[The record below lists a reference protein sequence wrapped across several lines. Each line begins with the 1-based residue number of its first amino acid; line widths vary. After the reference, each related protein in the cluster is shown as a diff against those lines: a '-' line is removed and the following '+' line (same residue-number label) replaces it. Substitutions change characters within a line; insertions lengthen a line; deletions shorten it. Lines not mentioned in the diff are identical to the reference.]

1 MDIVIKGREE
11 VTNED
16 YNFLRVRM
24 RRLEETY
31 KQCIDQ
37 KVRQAVKE
45 RTLYEICE
53 RFPNFFEDYAEAF
66 EACQMS
72 SLREIVD
79 LTDMVLGKYSVE
91 KLPTIQASQVKKM
104 LKLKDKALNSFVK
117 GYNDAVAQ
125 RDLTYYSQRID
136 DKLVFLT
143 QKDGELVGAVT
154 QVSKAQRKG
163 ECLCHF
169 CRKFRRGDEIL
180 FVTNSA
186 RTAKGEYSSLGQS
199 ICSDYERCNQDIED
213 RERVVKFLRYKS
225 DTEAER

>member
-24 RRLEETY
+24 RRLEEAY

-66 EACQMS
+66 ETCQMS

>member
-24 RRLEETY
+24 RRLEEAY

>member
-24 RRLEETY
+24 RRLEEAY

-143 QKDGELVGAVT
+143 QKDRELVGAVT

-199 ICSDYERCNQDIED
+199 ICSDYERCNQDIVD